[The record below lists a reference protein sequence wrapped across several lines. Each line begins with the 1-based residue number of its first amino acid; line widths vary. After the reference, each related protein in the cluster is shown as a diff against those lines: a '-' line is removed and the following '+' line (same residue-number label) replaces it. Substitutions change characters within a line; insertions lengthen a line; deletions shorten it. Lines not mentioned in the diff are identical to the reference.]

1 MKRERE
7 RERDKS
13 EKREVRI
20 ETHTY
25 NTPGKCRTVSL
36 HAAFRSAR
44 VASISESFPLQLVE
58 MQKDRRDYADL
69 LMINSNIKIISI
81 LYEDLISNSLSKNEY
96 KHLQIIRKDSTIWF
110 TLACWN
116 ENKGSLSQF
125 VKLTQS
131 TFEQVY
137 FEFQSRNWQRKRRYN
152 ITGLKTR
159 TKKSSSVHNRN
170 CERSYPLFW
179 NATLNY
185 GFIIWL
191 KTRDNVSSFSS
202 TSCPPDNPP
211 DFNRASGVLLPIRW
225 QSDAADASG

>member
-1 MKRERE
+1 MERGRDISKEKVLFVFFSTSFRFDRVCFLMKSCRYEERKRE

-58 MQKDRRDYADL
+58 MQKDRRYYADL

-96 KHLQIIRKDSTIWF
+96 NTHLQIIRKDSTI
-110 TLACWN
+110 
-116 ENKGSLSQF
+116 
-125 VKLTQS
+125 
-131 TFEQVY
+131 
-137 FEFQSRNWQRKRRYN
+137 
-152 ITGLKTR
+152 
-159 TKKSSSVHNRN
+159 
-170 CERSYPLFW
+170 
-179 NATLNY
+179 
-185 GFIIWL
+185 
-191 KTRDNVSSFSS
+191 
-202 TSCPPDNPP
+202 
-211 DFNRASGVLLPIRW
+211 
-225 QSDAADASG
+225 

>member
-1 MKRERE
+1 MKSCRYEERKRE

-20 ETHTY
+20 ETH

-96 KHLQIIRKDSTIWF
+96 KHLQIIRKDNTI
-110 TLACWN
+110 
-116 ENKGSLSQF
+116 
-125 VKLTQS
+125 
-131 TFEQVY
+131 
-137 FEFQSRNWQRKRRYN
+137 
-152 ITGLKTR
+152 
-159 TKKSSSVHNRN
+159 
-170 CERSYPLFW
+170 
-179 NATLNY
+179 
-185 GFIIWL
+185 
-191 KTRDNVSSFSS
+191 
-202 TSCPPDNPP
+202 
-211 DFNRASGVLLPIRW
+211 
-225 QSDAADASG
+225 